1 MNGRR
6 ISVRSLCFYM
16 LKKLW
21 VILLVAVAFG
31 FLLAGFKYSRDQK
44 NTGTSTKDDDGS
56 SLTGTE
62 RADVENAAL
71 QYQYAAELQKYLD
84 ESPLRKIDTKNEKQT
99 VVDYRIL
106 LKVTGNEMTSGTV
119 ENTYLQLL
127 RAYVNDNLFMDDLVK
142 ADPAYKDQPYL
153 KELVWC
159 GNAAAGEFTLGVIE
173 TEDYPKLSKD
183 VRMVAEAYMDQLMKE
198 DTRLSITPMKEGSIS
213 VYDSTTDTSLKNIY
227 SNMVTFRKGY
237 STAYAGFSAKQQS
250 YFQSLTGFEAET
262 TKKKKSATFS
272 WKYFAVGA
280 AGGVVAGICLCFLLL
295 YLSLKHASAADY
307 SENLGLRNLG
317 LLIVNGKK
325 KHPYRNM
332 LMKKELKSSLF
343 GSSEESVAYAAVRL
357 GAYCRKHEISE
368 LAVLCSVNSGVIEE
382 AVELLE
388 KELGKQKVKLLLTE
402 KVGTDA
408 DALQSLLDSGKSI
421 FVEQLHGGN
430 RQKASELLQFCKEN
444 DVEVIGALGVAEMT
458 L

>member
-159 GNAAAGEFTLGVIE
+159 GNAAAGEFTLGVI
-173 TEDYPKLSKD
+173 D
-183 VRMVAEAYMDQLMKE
+183 R
-198 DTRLSITPMKEGSIS
+198 G
-213 VYDSTTDTSLKNIY
+213 
-227 SNMVTFRKGY
+227 
-237 STAYAGFSAKQQS
+237 
-250 YFQSLTGFEAET
+250 
-262 TKKKKSATFS
+262 
-272 WKYFAVGA
+272 
-280 AGGVVAGICLCFLLL
+280 
-295 YLSLKHASAADY
+295 
-307 SENLGLRNLG
+307 
-317 LLIVNGKK
+317 
-325 KHPYRNM
+325 
-332 LMKKELKSSLF
+332 
-343 GSSEESVAYAAVRL
+343 
-357 GAYCRKHEISE
+357 
-368 LAVLCSVNSGVIEE
+368 
-382 AVELLE
+382 
-388 KELGKQKVKLLLTE
+388 
-402 KVGTDA
+402 
-408 DALQSLLDSGKSI
+408 
-421 FVEQLHGGN
+421 
-430 RQKASELLQFCKEN
+430 
-444 DVEVIGALGVAEMT
+444 
-458 L
+458 